1 MFWGKEDIL
10 GGVAG
15 EETVGQWISTYV
27 TKGASGA
34 AVITLSPGPRG
45 QT

>member
-1 MFWGKEDIL
+1 MFLGKEDFL
-10 GGVAG
+10 GSVTG